1 MLLFLDVM
9 FYVCIDS
16 FFFFYCKVNLSPL
29 HACFQ
34 ATLPL
39 SQSPWRLV
47 CVSLFSP
54 CSLRLAASTAALAP
68 ETLSSVATNSDSGT
82 ATNDPA
88 QDSPS
93 SETTTLTCSLSTP
106 ANDPSPAPVPAPAP
120 TPESNPTPV
129 LPASALKANMAP
141 SVEQR
146 ASEAPQEEETVNSTA
161 STPEQ
166 TRPQKSGTPIPP
178 KRRYSP
184 KMAALN
190 AKCSPPVSP
199 LATSSPTGSTNKF
212 AQSPAVNKP
221 LTPDDSV
228 VIEAETPAKTAKT
241 LERTA
246 PPKPDPDLRATAP
259 DSSGLNLTAPD
270 VNKPTE
276 QSVDNIPTA
285 KDAASD
291 SSSVFN
297 GGLAEPDVDHL
308 VAEVASPPPL
318 TSVPCSSPPTSDSLQ
333 PPASNN
339 LTDQADMYDNITQD
353 VGPRR
358 MDLDLELTRDTPAD
372 LISLDSPPSAP
383 TLPNG
388 DGVDLTPSGP
398 VVEASETLAK
408 TAVNLLSPTVNDEY
422 GSL

>member
-199 LATSSPTGSTNKF
+199 LATSSPTGSTKKF
-212 AQSPAVNKP
+212 AQSLPVNKP

-259 DSSGLNLTAPD
+259 DSSGLSLTAPD

-408 TAVNLLSPTVNDEY
+408 TAPTVNDEY